1 MVDTLHISNHKTPQ
15 CHVSYDQARVN
26 EELPDENTM
35 IAEQTFA
42 WLSRYKVYMLYLNYT
57 LKQESDMHIQT
68 YLCTFWCCRTIFRLL
83 KINIDLWY
91 LFVKKAHSLIK
102 DKYLENW

>member
-15 CHVSYDQARVN
+15 CHVSYDPARVK
-26 EELPDENTM
+26 EELPDANTM

-57 LKQESDMHIQT
+57 LNKKVICIYKHIYVHYDVVPL
-68 YLCTFWCCRTIFRLL
+68 YLDC
-83 KINIDLWY
+83 
-91 LFVKKAHSLIK
+91 
-102 DKYLENW
+102 